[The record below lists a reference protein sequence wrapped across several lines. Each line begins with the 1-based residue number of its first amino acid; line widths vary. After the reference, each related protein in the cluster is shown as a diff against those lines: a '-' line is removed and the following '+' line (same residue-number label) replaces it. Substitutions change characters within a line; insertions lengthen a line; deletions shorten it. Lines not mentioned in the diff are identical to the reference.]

1 MTILWLPVIELAVG
15 LPIALAIR
23 ASRKKAAP
31 VAVAPVAAPVEVGTE
46 IAVEIALKSA
56 WRSLQGQRVG
66 GYGPW
71 LSCCI
76 ERINRGQEVPA
87 AVAVT
92 ALRKTLSEIEPYAVR
107 EGYDKAH
114 RVVCLDALYSAIRE
128 LEQGE

>member
-31 VAVAPVAAPVEVGTE
+31 VAVAAPVEVGTD

-56 WRSLQGQRVG
+56 WRFLQGQRVG

-107 EGYDKAH
+107 DEYNKDN